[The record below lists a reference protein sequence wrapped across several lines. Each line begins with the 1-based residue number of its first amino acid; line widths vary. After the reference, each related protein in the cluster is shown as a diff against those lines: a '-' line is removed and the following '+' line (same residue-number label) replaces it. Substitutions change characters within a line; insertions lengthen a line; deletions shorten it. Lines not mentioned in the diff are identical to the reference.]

1 MIAGLLDHL
10 WQSTLFAGA
19 AGLLALSLRKNPA
32 RLRFRL
38 WFAASL
44 KFLLPFAA
52 LSALGESLS
61 QLFPAIVPPLVLEM
75 KPAVEKLSVPA
86 QTLAAH
92 QYATGAGVMPL
103 LAGLWLMGF
112 LAVLGLRLN
121 RWARLQA
128 VMRRARD
135 VDIAMP
141 VDVKESCTL
150 LEPGLIGI
158 LKPVVLLPEGLM
170 PRLTRAERD
179 AILAHEL
186 SHFSSGDNITA
197 AIHMLVEALFWFYP
211 PVWLIGA
218 RLIAERER
226 ACDESVLADGHD
238 AEVYARGILKVCR
251 FCIQSPLPCASG
263 ASGADLGERVRQI
276 MSGEVASDLGAIQK
290 AMLVTS
296 MVTALVLPVMEGFV
310 STPPLMVE
318 VREQVAAVK
327 FQVASRIVQAAAAAR
342 QRMVVAPA
350 EPTKVR
356 RLPRSKIA
364 PPAPELSPGEL
375 RMAAVETPATPPAP
389 PAVDVAPQP
398 APAAPP
404 PTANVAAP
412 VPATNSASPS
422 RAAVKEVLVALYPQ
436 GNGDPDGVTCRVPEA
451 LHGSRLPG
459 PRICQTNRQWANLR
473 ARHEDITPDGE
484 SIILRDGSEQHAG
497 YAVLN
502 CARERIS
509 STGVA
514 NSIGAPASVC
524 F

>member
-10 WQSTLFAGA
+10 WQSTLFAGG

-52 LSALGESLS
+52 LSALGENLS
-61 QLFPAIVPPLVLEM
+61 QLFPAIASPLVLEM
-75 KPAVEKLSVPA
+75 KPAVETLSAPA

-92 QYATGAGVMPL
+92 QHATGADLMPL

-112 LAVLGLRLN
+112 LAVLGLRLR
-121 RWARLQA
+121 RWVRLQA
-128 VMRRARD
+128 VMRQARAL
-135 VDIAMP
+135 DIAAP
-141 VDVKESCTL
+141 VDVKEGRTL
-150 LEPGLIGI
+150 LEPGLVGI

-251 FCIQSPLPCASG
+251 FCVQSPLACASG
-263 ASGADLGERVRQI
+263 ASGADLGKRVRQI
-276 MSGEVASDLGAIQK
+276 MSDEVVSDLGAIQK
-290 AMLVTS
+290 AMLVTA
-296 MVTALVLPVMEGFV
+296 MATALVLPVAEGFV
-310 STPPLMVE
+310 STPPLMLE

-327 FQVASRIVQAAAAAR
+327 FQVAARIVQVAAAAR
-342 QRMVVAPA
+342 RQIAPA
-350 EPTKVR
+350 PAQPEKVR
-356 RLPRSKIA
+356 RLPRLKVA
-364 PPAPELSPGEL
+364 PPAPESSPGDQ
-375 RMAAVETPATPPAP
+375 RMAAVETPATPLAP
-389 PAVDVAPQP
+389 PAADVAPPP
-398 APAAPP
+398 APVAPSA
-404 PTANVAAP
+404 PTASAVVP
-412 VPATNSASPS
+412 VPASPP
-422 RAAVKEVLVALYPQ
+422 RAAVKDVLVALYPQ
-436 GNGDPDGVTCRVPEA
+436 GAGDPDGVTCRVPEA
-451 LHGSRLPG
+451 LPGSRLPG
-459 PRICQTNRQWANLR
+459 PRICQTNREWASLR
-473 ARHEDITPDGE
+473 AQHEDITPDGE
-484 SIILRDGSEQHAG
+484 SIILPDGSEQHAG

-502 CARERIS
+502 CARERVQG
-509 STGVA
+509 TGVA